1 MSENLIGIII
11 TASVSLAINLLAN
24 WTARKKDAVE
34 RAKRDQKIEDSI
46 NELSARVDAH
56 NGMIDRIVGIE
67 KAIVR
72 IDTKMESLH
81 K

>member
-11 TASVSLAINLLAN
+11 TACVTLTINLIAN
-24 WTARKKDAVE
+24 WSARKKEAVE
-34 RAKRDQKIEDSI
+34 RAKRDQKIEDSL
-46 NELSARVDAH
+46 NELSARVDQH
-56 NGMIDRIVGIE
+56 NGMSDRITSIE